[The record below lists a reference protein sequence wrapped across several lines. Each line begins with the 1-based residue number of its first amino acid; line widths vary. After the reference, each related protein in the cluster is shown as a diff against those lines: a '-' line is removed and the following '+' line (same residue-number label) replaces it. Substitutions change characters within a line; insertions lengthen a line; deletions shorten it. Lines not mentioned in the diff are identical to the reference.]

1 MEFADKKR
9 PIADIEAQET
19 FLLYDVPVNKIY
31 EFWRY
36 IMRHMLMRLVIGL
49 VWIVAAV
56 ISAVKLNFSMA
67 ICSGIMGSFFLYSA
81 YDLWRK
87 REGK

>member
-9 PIADIEAQET
+9 PITDIEAQEL
-19 FLLYDVPVNKIY
+19 FSLYDVPVNKIY

-36 IMRHMLMRLVIGL
+36 VMRHMLMRLVIGL

-56 ISAVKLNFSMA
+56 ISIVKLNFSMA
-67 ICSGIMGSFFLYSA
+67 ICSGIVGIFFLYNA
-81 YDLWRK
+81 YSIWRK